1 MITRFGFA
9 SLLLLG
15 VLVAGCS
22 LPAPPNSPPSTGQ
35 GSPLLVPMERA
46 RKAAAEVEARQ
57 QQQEKA
63 VMEAGR

>member
-1 MITRFGFA
+1 MRDA
-9 SLLLLG
+9 P
-15 VLVAGCS
+15 
-22 LPAPPNSPPSTGQ
+22 LPSSRPSRGQ

-46 RKAAAEVEARQ
+46 RKAAAEVEAK